1 MSSSKY
7 SIREADL
14 TLAQKRSVSL
24 TFIVRSPNC
33 FSVPERTRR
42 GTDASGS
49 MHTGATEECKKRLR
63 HKGFLQRDAS
73 RYFTM
78 QFGAKRNLCDNCTK
92 HRRASGRLPGGCEYL
107 ETCLAAL
114 IFSDC
119 WCQSAM
125 TIVAS
130 HGAGRVNGSMSQP
143 GANAGAGRDRMAEAV
158 TCPPESFSMDRCMEA
173 TMRFFDS
180 TSAVMALIMAG
191 VFAPI
196 TIIHFLATT
205 VFH

>member
-1 MSSSKY
+1 MH
-7 SIREADL
+7 
-14 TLAQKRSVSL
+14 
-24 TFIVRSPNC
+24 N
-33 FSVPERTRR
+33 
-42 GTDASGS
+42 DA
-49 MHTGATEECKKRLR
+49 TGKCKKRLR
-63 HKGFLQRDAS
+63 HKGFLQFNATRNFSVQHRAKS
-73 RYFTM
+73 RL
-78 QFGAKRNLCDNCTK
+78 GDNCTK